1 MEISSLREH
10 WATFRST
17 LAGVLL
23 CVVLPGCQVGYYGQ
37 AVKGHWSLMGKREP
51 VADVLN
57 DASTSPELADQLR
70 FSQQVIAFAGEA
82 LSLPAEDVYHQY
94 VALEQDAVVWNVL
107 AAPAYSLTPKTWCYL
122 MIGCVSYRGY
132 FDKDRATREADALA
146 EDGMDTFVGGAIA
159 YSTLGWFADPLTTP
173 MLERSRPS
181 LAQLLI
187 HELVHRKVYIKDDT
201 RFNESLA
208 TLVGREGAVDYFA
221 HSGEPLS
228 AAYWQQ
234 REQVQDA
241 FMAIVQATR
250 AALKELYASAQDA
263 DALARE
269 KTRILQQAR
278 DRFARDSQAQPALK
292 AYAGFFDGRLN
303 NARLNGVSDYNDYVP
318 AFARL
323 LDQCQRDWGC
333 FWQQV
338 DNLVALT
345 LAQRTDALEGLA
357 WN

>member
-1 MEISSLREH
+1 M
-10 WATFRST
+10 
-17 LAGVLL
+17 
-23 CVVLPGCQVGYYGQ
+23 
-37 AVKGHWSLMGKREP
+37 
-51 VADVLN
+51 
-57 DASTSPELADQLR
+57 
-70 FSQQVIAFAGEA
+70 
-82 LSLPAEDVYHQY
+82 
-94 VALEQDAVVWNVL
+94 
-107 AAPAYSLTPKTWCYL
+107 
-122 MIGCVSYRGY
+122 
-132 FDKDRATREADALA
+132 
-146 EDGMDTFVGGAIA
+146 
-159 YSTLGWFADPLTTP
+159 
-173 MLERSRPS
+173 
-181 LAQLLI
+181 LI

-278 DRFARDSQAQPALK
+278 DRFARDSQAQPLK

-303 NARLNGVSDYNDYVP
+303 NARLNGVSDYNDYVL
-318 AFARL
+318 ATRL
-323 LDQCQRDWGC
+323 LDQCQWDWGC

-345 LAQRTDALEGLA
+345 RSTYRCPGGACM
-357 WN
+357 N

>member
-1 MEISSLREH
+1 
-10 WATFRST
+10 
-17 LAGVLL
+17 
-23 CVVLPGCQVGYYGQ
+23 
-37 AVKGHWSLMGKREP
+37 
-51 VADVLN
+51 
-57 DASTSPELADQLR
+57 
-70 FSQQVIAFAGEA
+70 
-82 LSLPAEDVYHQY
+82 
-94 VALEQDAVVWNVL
+94 
-107 AAPAYSLTPKTWCYL
+107 

-132 FDKDRATREADALA
+132 FDKVRASREADALSEA
-146 EDGMDTFVGGAIA
+146 GMDTFVGGAIA

-173 MLERSRPS
+173 MLDRSRPS

-221 HSGEPLS
+221 HSGEPL
-228 AAYWQQ
+228 AAGYWQQ
-234 REQVQDA
+234 REEVQAA

-250 AALKELYASAQDA
+250 TALKALYASPRGDA
-263 DALARE
+263 ALARE
-269 KTRILQQAR
+269 KIRILQQAR
-278 DRFARDSQAQPALK
+278 DRFARDSEVLPALN
-292 AYAGFFDGRLN
+292 AYAGFFDERLN

-338 DNLVALT
+338 DSLVALT
-345 LAQRTDALEGLA
+345 PAQRTDALEGLA

>member
-1 MEISSLREH
+1 
-10 WATFRST
+10 
-17 LAGVLL
+17 
-23 CVVLPGCQVGYYGQ
+23 
-37 AVKGHWSLMGKREP
+37 
-51 VADVLN
+51 
-57 DASTSPELADQLR
+57 
-70 FSQQVIAFAGEA
+70 
-82 LSLPAEDVYHQY
+82 
-94 VALEQDAVVWNVL
+94 
-107 AAPAYSLTPKTWCYL
+107 

-132 FDKDRATREADALA
+132 FDKGRATREADALA

-173 MLERSRPS
+173 MLDRSRPS

-221 HSGEPLS
+221 QSGEPL
-228 AAYWQQ
+228 AAGYWQQ

-250 AALKELYASAQDA
+250 AALKALYASQQDT

-338 DNLVALT
+338 DNLVVMKDT
-345 LAQRTDALEGLA
+345 QRKQALEALA